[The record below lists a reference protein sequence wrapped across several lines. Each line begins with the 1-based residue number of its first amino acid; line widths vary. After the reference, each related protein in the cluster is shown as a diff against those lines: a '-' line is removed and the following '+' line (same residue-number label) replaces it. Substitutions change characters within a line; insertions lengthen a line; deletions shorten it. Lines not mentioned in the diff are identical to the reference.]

1 MRLGVIGGLGPMA
14 TAYFIELIVNMTD
27 AQNDQ
32 DHLDMIV
39 FNCPS
44 IPDRTKYILGESKES
59 PVKAMALI
67 GKRLAELGADHISIP
82 CITAHY
88 FYNDL
93 VRLIDVPILDAVT
106 ETANHL
112 KEQGVKKVGI
122 LATDGTLAGGLF
134 QDRLSSVGI
143 DHIIPSSYA
152 QRGVMKI
159 IYDDIKA
166 GRPANIEL
174 FGKITRE
181 LRDSG
186 AEAIILGCTELSL
199 IKRDFSIG
207 AGYIDV
213 MEVLAKASILR
224 CNRLLKKQYYSL
236 ISNRG

>member
-1 MRLGVIGGLGPMA
+1 MKLGVIGGLGPMA
-14 TAYFIELIVNMTD
+14 TAYFMELIVNMTD
-27 AQNDQ
+27 VQNDQ
-32 DHLDMIV
+32 EHLEMII

-44 IPDRTKYILGESKES
+44 IPDRTKYILGKSNEN
-59 PVKAMALI
+59 PVEAMALI
-67 GKRLAELGADHISIP
+67 GKQLAELGADYISIP

-93 VRLIDVPILDAVT
+93 ARLIDVPVVDAVT

-112 KEQGVKKVGI
+112 KELGVKKVGI
-122 LATDGTLAGGLF
+122 LSTDGTLAGGLF
-134 QDRLSSVGI
+134 QGRLSTVGI
-143 DHIIPSSYA
+143 DYIIPSNCA

-166 GRPANIEL
+166 GRPVDIAL
-174 FGKITRE
+174 FNQISKG

-186 AEAIILGCTELSL
+186 AEIIILGCTELSL

-213 MEVLAKASILR
+213 MEVLAKASILYCHR
-224 CNRLLKKQYYSL
+224 PLKKQYYSL
-236 ISNRG
+236 ISN